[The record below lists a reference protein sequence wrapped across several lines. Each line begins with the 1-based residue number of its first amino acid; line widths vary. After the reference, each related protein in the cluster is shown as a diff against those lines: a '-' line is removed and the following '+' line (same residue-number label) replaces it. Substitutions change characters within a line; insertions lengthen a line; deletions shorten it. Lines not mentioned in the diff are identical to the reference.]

1 MPRGINW
8 SGQANTI
15 PLHIISKSVYRPSC
29 TLLGASKR
37 VPVPFAPQAA
47 VPFLSA
53 CPCPKGIHAVQ
64 SPDHGPAVR
73 RAGRRRP
80 VNSQST
86 AALPGRRTEQ
96 HEAPLGL
103 VPSAARDPASLEAI
117 RSARERAVRCGETPT
132 SVFAVGKTPLAR
144 AEVEPIGKIFQKKN
158 DGPVI
163 RKIVMN
169 PGQVLFASVEQP
181 CLLLWICGRLDCQVF
196 LFGVVLH

>member
-53 CPCPKGIHAVQ
+53 CPCPQGIHVVRFTDDESAV
-64 SPDHGPAVR
+64 GWR
-73 RAGRRRP
+73 RHRP

-132 SVFAVGKTPLAR
+132 SVFAVGKHLWRAR
-144 AEVEPIGKIFQKKN
+144 RSNPSAKFSRKKMM
-158 DGPVI
+158 D
-163 RKIVMN
+163 
-169 PGQVLFASVEQP
+169 Q
-181 CLLLWICGRLDCQVF
+181 
-196 LFGVVLH
+196 

>member
-53 CPCPKGIHAVQ
+53 CPCPQGIHVVRFTDDESAV
-64 SPDHGPAVR
+64 GWR
-73 RAGRRRP
+73 RHRP

-103 VPSAARDPASLEAI
+103 VPSAARDPGLEGGL
-117 RSARERAVRCGETPT
+117 RSERARARGTLWGNPHKCICSWENT
-132 SVFAVGKTPLAR
+132 SGAR
-144 AEVEPIGKIFQKKN
+144 GGRTHRGNFPEKK
-158 DGPVI
+158 
-163 RKIVMN
+163 
-169 PGQVLFASVEQP
+169 
-181 CLLLWICGRLDCQVF
+181 
-196 LFGVVLH
+196 